1 MVTPKVR
8 YNTAATV
15 SDEHG
20 KGGEVLRQVISEG
33 SNDHNRTLLY
43 AEVDLIVRSAYAYHR
58 GSSTFTDGTI
68 IIRKRE
74 INSSSTVDLTSS
86 LDMTTIPDYGAIAIP
101 LVANTRV
108 NRGEMV
114 EVLVE
119 DATPTSSSWTVIVGW
134 MPDLWSSNAN
144 ARSYVQPS

>member
-58 GSSTFTDGTI
+58 G
-68 IIRKRE
+68 
-74 INSSSTVDLTSS
+74 
-86 LDMTTIPDYGAIAIP
+86 
-101 LVANTRV
+101 
-108 NRGEMV
+108 
-114 EVLVE
+114 
-119 DATPTSSSWTVIVGW
+119 
-134 MPDLWSSNAN
+134 
-144 ARSYVQPS
+144 Q